1 MCRYLGVLLGITFE
15 VQGLENV
22 QKEKGGVVLMNHQSG
37 IDLISK
43 ILKNYFLNTFFYF
56 FL

>member
-1 MCRYLGVLLGITFE
+1 MCRYLGTLLGITFE
-15 VQGLENV
+15 VQGLENI

-43 ILKNYFLNTFFYF
+43 NQKYY
-56 FL
+56 